1 MEGMNHMKKGLLLVP
16 FMTGKG
22 GTETVIKNLFTA
34 YNQSANRHDYQL
46 RVYSI
51 GGSND
56 YAWAQPV
63 EKVTI
68 KHISNYRLGR
78 TLYYL
83 TCLPG
88 YLLRVIKREQ
98 PDFIIS
104 TNPVMW
110 FLAYRIVHLLKLKT
124 RVIAWYHYSLKR
136 KPVRPLFLHAADDY
150 LAISD
155 AISEEL
161 VRAGIAREHVY
172 TIYNPITTDQTVIQ
186 RPFSGPAQFVY
197 LGRLDLDGQK
207 NLRDLISACR
217 LLRGEWR
224 LDLYGDETNAQA
236 VKDFVREQHLEP
248 QISFRGFVAN
258 PWQQIKQA
266 SALVLCSNFEGYPM
280 VLAEAMSHGVFCIAS
295 DIDGSNELV
304 TPSNGS
310 LYKLHDY
317 QDLAAKMQAVIDAP
331 QKMPA
336 QKQIQTTVEK
346 LLPQEYLHRFNQAIA
361 SILKEKDGVK

>member
-1 MEGMNHMKKGLLLVP
+1 MEEFSAMKNGLLLVP

-34 YNQSANRHDYQL
+34 YHHSTVQSDYRL

-56 YAWAQPV
+56 YAWARPAK
-63 EKVTI
+63 EVTI
-68 KHISNYRLGR
+68 KHISRRRMVR

-88 YLLRVIKREQ
+88 YLFRVIKRER

-110 FLAYRIVHLLKLKT
+110 FLAYRIAHLLKLKT
-124 RVIAWYHYSLKR
+124 KVIAWYHYSLKR
-136 KPVRPLFLHAADDY
+136 KPVRLLFLHAADDY

-155 AISEEL
+155 AISTEL
-161 VRAGIAREHVY
+161 VRAGISRDHIF
-172 TIYNPITTDQTVIQ
+172 TIYNPITTDQTVVQ
-186 RPFSGPAQFVY
+186 RPFAGPTRFIY

-236 VKDFVREQHLEP
+236 VKDFAREQHLEP
-248 QISFRGFVAN
+248 QISFRGFVTK

-331 QKMPA
+331 QKIPA
-336 QKQIQTTVEK
+336 QKQIQATVEK

>member
-1 MEGMNHMKKGLLLVP
+1 MEEFIAMKNGLLLVP

-34 YNQSANRHDYQL
+34 YYHSTVQPDYRL

-56 YAWAQPV
+56 YAWARPAK
-63 EKVTI
+63 EATI
-68 KHISNYRLGR
+68 KYISRHRMVR

-83 TCLPG
+83 TCLPD
-88 YLLRVIKREQ
+88 YLFRVIKRERL
-98 PDFIIS
+98 DFIIS

-124 RVIAWYHYSLKR
+124 KVIAWYHYSLKR

-155 AISEEL
+155 AISAEL
-161 VRAGIAREHVY
+161 VRAGISQDHIF

-186 RPFSGPAQFVY
+186 RPLSGPAQFVY

-248 QISFRGFVAN
+248 QISFRGFVTK

-331 QKMPA
+331 QKIPA
-336 QKQIQTTVEK
+336 QKQIQATVEK

-361 SILKEKDGVK
+361 SILKEKDGVR